1 MLFDGHLCLTLNA
14 IYEKENNY
22 ELVGL
27 NVSNIEDA
35 NGFNFK
41 FYECLKNTTTS
52 NPPDILDLAI
62 KFIC

>member
-1 MLFDGHLCLTLNA
+1 MLFDGHLCLTLYA

-41 FYECLKNTTTS
+41 FL
-52 NPPDILDLAI
+52 
-62 KFIC
+62 